1 MATVQLPG
9 SKKFDTQMALH
20 TAKQSTDMS
29 LAQEIQNT
37 CQMNHADMVL

>member
-1 MATVQLPG
+1 MATVKLPG

-20 TAKQSTDMS
+20 TATKSTEMS
-29 LAQEIQNT
+29 LAQEIQNN

>member
-1 MATVQLPG
+1 MATVELSG
-9 SKKFDTQMALH
+9 SKQFDTQMALH

-37 CQMNHADMVL
+37 CQIYHADTVL